1 MLAPYNMR
9 AKNDF
14 QTTTF
19 GAVIDATVI
28 EFTSFLNM
36 KGAISVKALPAVSRA
51 IDFTM
56 YYFES

>member
-1 MLAPYNMR
+1 MR